1 MEMEMVVGIEL
12 TGVQRAEREFHR
24 ELVFEKEFIAMEG
37 DASSSPPAQAGPQMD
52 PKIWAGFHQNFS
64 QVQFL
69 LDHNRLL
76 INEINQNHESKIPES
91 LTRNVLLIR
100 ELNNNIT
107 KVVDLYASLSV
118 SFVKLFDNNTS
129 EDETTRVSS
138 KPAENIGTMKPPP
151 SSQAPKSARPSV
163 D

>member
-1 MEMEMVVGIEL
+1 MD
-12 TGVQRAEREFHR
+12 T
-24 ELVFEKEFIAMEG
+24 
-37 DASSSPPAQAGPQMD
+37 DASSAAPAKPGPQMD
-52 PKIWAGFHQNFS
+52 TKIWAGFQQNFS
-64 QVQFL
+64 QVQYL

-118 SFVKLFDNNTS
+118 SFVKLFDNNSS
-129 EDETTRVSS
+129 EEDTTRASS
-138 KPAENIGTMKPPP
+138 KAGETMGAMKPPP
-151 SSQAPKSARPSV
+151 ASQGMKNVRSSM

>member
-1 MEMEMVVGIEL
+1 MD
-12 TGVQRAEREFHR
+12 
-24 ELVFEKEFIAMEG
+24 G
-37 DASSSPPAQAGPQMD
+37 DATSSPPPKTGPQMD

-118 SFVKLFDNNTS
+118 SFVTLFDNNTS
-129 EDETTRVSS
+129 KEETNRASS
-138 KPAENIGTMKPPP
+138 KPVENMGTMKPPP
-151 SSQAPKSARPSV
+151 SSQTTKNARPSM